1 LVKERLR
8 RTRRS
13 GRMPVRRCN
22 GQRTN
27 CKPHV
32 LEAESLYGIQC
43 VGYQFAGQSG
53 EERGSHRQRG
63 RAEPSS
69 EPGEHH
75 EDVVDRH
82 THLTPLASAQRGWL
96 GRGKLRKSTA
106 QHLNDRPRQD
116 AKDGPGAQI
125 AQIAH
130 IPPSSNRR
138 PIFKTPKST
147 LCLCACVCEKVRG
160 PNGQ

>member
-1 LVKERLR
+1 MIKIGQGAPAADEADWADA
-8 RTRRS
+8 
-13 GRMPVRRCN
+13 GMN

-53 EERGSHRQRG
+53 EERGNHRQRG

-75 EDVVDRH
+75 ETFIATSLIV
-82 THLTPLASAQRGWL
+82 TP
-96 GRGKLRKSTA
+96 T
-106 QHLNDRPRQD
+106 
-116 AKDGPGAQI
+116 
-125 AQIAH
+125 
-130 IPPSSNRR
+130 
-138 PIFKTPKST
+138 
-147 LCLCACVCEKVRG
+147 
-160 PNGQ
+160 